1 MNGSAFQRQC
11 DQAGKWRL
19 RPLACSSFRQVFVFA
34 WFRMEN
40 CRAVFAE
47 IHLSEALHIPD
58 ITPRLTIR
66 HHWVRR
72 GMAYPL
78 RPLRL
83 LRQTGVP
90 RQAGQLPRP
99 SRTRGTLSA

>member
-1 MNGSAFQRQC
+1 MFLRGS
-11 DQAGKWRL
+11 GWKL
-19 RPLACSSFRQVFVFA
+19 PCS
-34 WFRMEN
+34 
-40 CRAVFAE
+40 FAE

-83 LRQTGVP
+83 VETDG
-90 RQAGQLPRP
+90 RP
-99 SRTRGTLSA
+99 APGGAVA